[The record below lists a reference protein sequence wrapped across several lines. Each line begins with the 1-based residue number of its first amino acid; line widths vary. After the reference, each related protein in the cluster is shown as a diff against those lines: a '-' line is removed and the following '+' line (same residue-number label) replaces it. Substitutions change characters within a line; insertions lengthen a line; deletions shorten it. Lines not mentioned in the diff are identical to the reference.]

1 MSDFQELLHEE
12 GYEKVI
18 IIGIG
23 KDFLQDSFGESFV
36 ENSILPLVLDTSPD
50 YINFEISG
58 QFDATWKELVIL
70 AADGS
75 TVLDRIV
82 MDFDTIEEYEQQIYD
97 TIVENYSSTSVENVD
112 YSSQIQPIF
121 NSRCTSCH
129 GGSGG
134 LNLTS
139 YNNLMIGG
147 HSGDVVISYD
157 HASSLLWQYVNS
169 GYMPPSNNDLT
180 DTQVGLIAQWIDEGA
195 LPEPYEPLPGDV
207 NDDGTV
213 NILDIVQLANMILSN
228 EYEESADLSGD
239 GVLNI
244 LDVVQLINIILGG

>member
-12 GYEKVI
+12 GYDKVI

-23 KDFLQDSFGESFV
+23 ADFLHDNFGESFV
-36 ENSILPLVLDTSPD
+36 ANSILPLVLDTSPD
-50 YINFEISG
+50 YINFVLRE
-58 QFDATWKELVIL
+58 QFGATSKELVIL

-75 TVLDRIV
+75 TILDRIV

-97 TIVENYSSTSVENVD
+97 TIVENYSSTTVESVD

-169 GYMPPSNNDLT
+169 
-180 DTQVGLIAQWIDEGA
+180 
-195 LPEPYEPLPGDV
+195 
-207 NDDGTV
+207 
-213 NILDIVQLANMILSN
+213 
-228 EYEESADLSGD
+228 
-239 GVLNI
+239 
-244 LDVVQLINIILGG
+244 